1 MGDAV
6 RMGSVKRTKENLKII
21 NSERSA
27 LQLEIDKRLMIFS
40 ETGIDDSEQVEN
52 VWDRI
57 HRLAGAKR

>member
-27 LQLEIDKRLMIFS
+27 LQLEIDKRLLLFS
-40 ETGIDDSEQVEN
+40 ETGIDDSEQVES